1 MERRLWRGE
10 TRRGGDGDL
19 ISESIRLNPTLLPS
33 LRLPG
38 DRPPP
43 PSPQARKQQAAIA
56 LSPLFIFKRDAV
68 MSRNCLLGIEIRWYW
83 TWEGGVVL
91 AAIVTW
97 AWDHQG
103 WYKSLWPFVCSVDQ
117 PSISISY
124 HLINGA
130 SRWRR
135 QDQVINKT
143 SGVGRNLRPNE
154 ITVPTRAIAHKMQT
168 ILIRMLI
175 MIQINHAGQ
184 NWLTAKANAWVILC
198 ICICIQ
204 SFQEFCLAP
213 SQLPC
218 LGHLRRQYNQAFWLR
233 PRPSPAAVTAA
244 HGIIF

>member
-1 MERRLWRGE
+1 MEGGKRDAAATVIWYRNQFGLIPHSCLLWGCPATDHRA
-10 TRRGGDGDL
+10 
-19 ISESIRLNPTLLPS
+19 
-33 LRLPG
+33 
-38 DRPPP
+38 P

-154 ITVPTRAIAHKMQT
+154 ITVPTRHSSQNANNFDTHVDHDSNQSCRSKLANCQGKCMSHT
-168 ILIRMLI
+168 LYLYLYSRFSRILSCSLSTPWSR
-175 MIQINHAGQ
+175 
-184 NWLTAKANAWVILC
+184 T
-198 ICICIQ
+198 
-204 SFQEFCLAP
+204 
-213 SQLPC
+213 
-218 LGHLRRQYNQAFWLR
+218 
-233 PRPSPAAVTAA
+233 SPAA
-244 HGIIF
+244 I